1 MRWKISRN
9 GVFLGVVCRLVC
21 GCCDKGTV
29 EIKSHVLLLLVVLG
43 GCSADEHHHP
53 HSFFLAAAVAHAPR
67 RISRQP
73 ADVQRGYCLSNR
85 QKERSGFEILYVIN
99 LWFGWKRMILNR
111 KIEIA

>member
-43 GCSADEHHHP
+43 GCSPDDHHHP

-73 ADVQRGYCLSNR
+73 ADVHAG
-85 QKERSGFEILYVIN
+85 
-99 LWFGWKRMILNR
+99 
-111 KIEIA
+111 IAFRTDRRRDQDLRFFTLLIYGLGGRE